1 MLNLILWSLIGLE
14 TIIAVLCVCRHK
26 RMLQMMNRNV
36 NNDSYYCLGRLARE
50 IYELACEDLKL
61 GDSYLSIAIKDL
73 GNITMGQTAC
83 DMRYKLVVGININP
97 NQTLENFVNTV
108 LHETRHY
115 YQSIMTPELIFETDY
130 ISGVKEE
137 NFDAYYAQDIEIDAR
152 QYADIAAKKYRRRI
166 VKMIK
171 QYHKQNSKQIYI
183 FSFFRY
189 YFSFQSP
196 KRHHYDKIS
205 SFVFISHNF

>member
-1 MLNLILWSLIGLE
+1 MLNIMLWILVGLE
-14 TIIAVLCVCRHK
+14 LVVTTLYVCNYK
-26 RMLQMMNRNV
+26 STMQMMKRNV

-61 GDSYLSIAIKDL
+61 GDSYLSISIHDL
-73 GNITMGQTAC
+73 GRVTMGRTAC
-83 DMRYKLVVGININP
+83 DMNYKLVVGIEVNP
-97 NQTLENFVNTV
+97 NQTIESFVNTV

-152 QYADIAAKKYRRRI
+152 QYADKAAKKYRRRI
-166 VKMIK
+166 MKMIK
-171 QYHKQNSKQIYI
+171 QYHKQNSR
-183 FSFFRY
+183 F
-189 YFSFQSP
+189 
-196 KRHHYDKIS
+196 
-205 SFVFISHNF
+205 N